1 MEESDMGQEGRREH
15 DVVYWEHVGHGSAS
29 EKERIH
35 AVAGLCRQGRPAEA
49 SGLRPSGLA
58 SRPPALEKR
67 LRPCFFFI
75 FFGIQLFPGGFYLL
89 LYF

>member
-35 AVAGLCRQGRPAEA
+35 AARA
-49 SGLRPSGLA
+49 
-58 SRPPALEKR
+58 R
-67 LRPCFFFI
+67 LR
-75 FFGIQLFPGGFYLL
+75 
-89 LYF
+89 